1 MDTGLVMFQDYTP
14 LQKKIMNSLGTAK
27 KKKRIYHNF
36 IYTLSLRSIFEI

>member
-27 KKKRIYHNF
+27 KKKEFTIILF
-36 IYTLSLRSIFEI
+36 ILYL